1 MGERN
6 FLQRERCIVNSCSS
20 SNNYIKRTEHI
31 FACVSLLSLIRKYCG
46 QWCPPREWKHT
57 QEKRVVKR
65 RLMVG
70 KRGTSWTRQCLRP
83 ARNFWFYIFICSLS
97 HTQILIEFIVTTFM
111 FVAFMF
117 LSSLF
122 VSMSKMLWTFMIKLH
137 TLGGWV
143 LRPTVP
149 SLPRRTKEAFEFII
163 HYEGR
168 AAIINK

>member
-1 MGERN
+1 MVCTRWGREVFHRW
-6 FLQRERCIVNSCSS
+6 ERCIVNSCSS

-122 VSMSKMLWTFMIKLH
+122 VSMSKFYGLLWLNY
-137 TLGGWV
+137 TLSVVEFWDQ
-143 LRPTVP
+143 LSHRFREERRRPP
-149 SLPRRTKEAFEFII
+149 SS
-163 HYEGR
+163 
-168 AAIINK
+168 